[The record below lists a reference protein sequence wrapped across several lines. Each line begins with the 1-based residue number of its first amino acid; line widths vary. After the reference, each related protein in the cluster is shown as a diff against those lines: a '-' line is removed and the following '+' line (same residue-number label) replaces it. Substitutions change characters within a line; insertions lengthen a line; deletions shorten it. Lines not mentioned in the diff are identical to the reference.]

1 MRIFRLLV
9 SGIMVCALFL
19 TAAFSPIQ
27 QEDPPS
33 EETPAG
39 DVKIQITQV
48 DTSQFPEVTVYVSV
62 TDSNGEP
69 VGVEANNIVIK
80 ENNQAINPTGIGG
93 EGQIGPLTT
102 LLVMD
107 ISGSMNTAGKLSAA
121 KAAAIAYV
129 EQVRAGDAVG
139 LMSFNTQI
147 NYVQEITT
155 DREALFTAINSLRAR
170 EDTAMYD
177 ALAEG
182 VDVLENIP
190 GRKTIIVLTDGLD
203 NVSSLS
209 PDEVLERIGPSGLSI
224 STIGLGDPTVSSG
237 SLTALDEAALQR
249 LASRAGGA
257 YAFADDPDS
266 LLAVYQRYGRALQSE
281 YAVSY
286 ISPGNLRDGVN
297 RALSVSLIDAISTSV
312 SAQGAVY
319 NPGGLVPE
327 IASPAPW
334 PLFLALLG
342 GLLALLLIP
351 IIVGRTAN
359 LVGGAGGGGVNLGRK
374 KSRIKFKN

>member
-1 MRIFRLLV
+1 MRKNRLLV
-9 SGIMVCALFL
+9 SGLLVIALFVS
-19 TAAFSPIQ
+19 AAFSPVLQ
-27 QEDPPS
+27 DEPPG

-39 DVKIQITQV
+39 DVNIQITQV

-62 TDSNGEP
+62 TDANGEP
-69 VGVEANNIVIK
+69 VGVDANSIVLE
-80 ENNQAINPTGIGG
+80 ENGQAINPTGIGG

-107 ISGSMNTAGKLSAA
+107 ISGSMNTAGKLRAA
-121 KAAAIAYV
+121 KDAATAYV
-129 EQVRAGDAVG
+129 EQIRTGDVAG
-139 LMSFNTQI
+139 LLSFNTQI

-155 DREALFTAINSLRAR
+155 DREALFVAIESLRAR
-170 EDTAMYD
+170 DDTAMYD
-177 ALAEG
+177 ALAESVG
-182 VDVLENIP
+182 ILENIQ

-203 NVSSLS
+203 NVSAIT
-209 PDEVLERIGPSGLSI
+209 PEEVLERIGPSGLSI
-224 STIGLGDPTVSSG
+224 STIGLGDPTVGSG

-249 LASRAGGA
+249 LAASAGGA

-281 YAVSY
+281 YAFSY

-297 RALSVSLIDAISTSV
+297 RALSVSLTDTATSSV

-351 IIVGRTAN
+351 IIIGRTAGM
-359 LVGGAGGGGVNLGRK
+359 VGGGSGGGFSLGRK
-374 KSRIKFKN
+374 KSRIKFK

>member
-1 MRIFRLLV
+1 MV
-9 SGIMVCALFL
+9 SRSGVDANSIELK
-19 TAAFSPIQ
+19 
-27 QEDPPS
+27 ED
-33 EETPAG
+33 G
-39 DVKIQITQV
+39 QV
-48 DTSQFPEVTVYVSV
+48 
-62 TDSNGEP
+62 
-69 VGVEANNIVIK
+69 
-80 ENNQAINPTGIGG
+80 INPTGIGG

-139 LMSFNTQI
+139 LVSFNTQI

-155 DREALFTAINSLRAR
+155 DSEALIEAINGLRAR
-170 EDTAMYD
+170 DDTAMYD
-177 ALAEG
+177 ALAQG
-182 VDVLENIP
+182 VDVLEGIQ

-203 NVSSLS
+203 NVSALT

-224 STIGLGDPTVSSG
+224 STIGLGDPTVGSG
-237 SLTALDEAALQR
+237 SLTALDEEALRR
-249 LASRAGGA
+249 LAANAGGA

-281 YAVSY
+281 YAFSY

-297 RALSVSLIDAISTSV
+297 RALSVSLTDAATASV
-312 SAQGAVY
+312 SNAQGAVY

-327 IASPAPW
+327 IASPSS
-334 PLFLALLG
+334 LALVPG
-342 GLLALLLIP
+342 FAGRLA
-351 IIVGRTAN
+351 GSAAN
-359 LVGGAGGGGVNLGRK
+359 SHHRWPYCQHGWWWWRRWFQPGPQKIAHQVQIAR
-374 KSRIKFKN
+374 S